1 MQIPTTLLLENPE
14 IIKGLLNGELV
25 RYGSVIRQAMGTEGA
40 GQIVKHLAENP
51 GITSQLITKGVGVA
65 AAPQIGVPVIA
76 AELVGNTISQVT
88 TYNQLAGVTQSLSQV
103 MGLTQIAAG
112 ASVLNLGV
120 SIAGFAYMG
129 YKLHQVQKSLGYL
142 QQTMDAGFTRV
153 ETRLDQISDQV
164 NQGFTIVLKG
174 LNHLDDRL
182 TNISGELTYLY
193 LLVQD
198 SRQKQESIA
207 KSISNLHKALLIK
220 EISSLQA

>member
-1 MQIPTTLLLENPE
+1 
-14 IIKGLLNGELV
+14 
-25 RYGSVIRQAMGTEGA
+25 
-40 GQIVKHLAENP
+40 
-51 GITSQLITKGVGVA
+51 
-65 AAPQIGVPVIA
+65 
-76 AELVGNTISQVT
+76 
-88 TYNQLAGVTQSLSQV
+88 

-112 ASVLNLGV
+112 ASVLNLGI

-164 NQGFTIVLKG
+164 NQGFMIVLKG

-182 TNISGELTYLY
+182 TNISGELNYLY

-207 KSISNLHKALLIK
+207 KSISNLHKALPLLGYAYFWVAK
-220 EISSLQA
+220 PYNQLQN